1 MNLLNNQYPP
11 AGTTAKRHFPA
22 CIAACVGLIV
32 FGASPIVFSWHP
44 APTFDFFSGHPGW
57 RTLGRVLLAVV
68 ITGAVLMTGR
78 LDPEQG
84 TAKVI
89 RYCGFVL
96 LAALLTDLHF
106 NTVDIFHLDWQ
117 TEQYNG
123 ILLHNYQP
131 PDQYRFLPQ
140 GVLWWMSLGNGGFV
154 LSDLA
159 YRFVF
164 TFLVCQSIYIFA
176 RLYLTPRD
184 AVIVVLFYAAFYPLS
199 TRYYFGNL
207 LDPMSHAVILAAL
220 TCCQRRQFWQFFWL
234 FVLGMLIKETMLLII
249 PCYYL
254 MNIGTC
260 HLRDSRV
267 LWRLA
272 LLAVA
277 GLGVFLACRIP
288 FHFNY
293 DLKTLNRTNELMVY
307 SNLGFAQ
314 GHAPSTVPVFQRYL
328 HPVLFIFAWLPLI
341 IWRRKLLP
349 AALFWTSLYLAAAFY
364 LTNLCFG
371 WNYESRNFIPA
382 LIFLLVCTLVVVNR
396 LIEAR
401 PPGADAQNLK
411 CTSTSE
417 AVSTPEKSGGGPH
430 S

>member
-1 MNLLNNQYPP
+1 MNPLSQQSPP
-11 AGTTAKRHFPA
+11 AGTTVKRQFPVCIVA
-22 CIAACVGLIV
+22 CIGLIV
-32 FGASPIVFSWHP
+32 FGASPIVFSWSP
-44 APTFDFFSGHPGW
+44 APTFNFFSGHPGW
-57 RTLGRVLLAVV
+57 QMLGRVLLAVV
-68 ITGAVLMTGR
+68 IIGVVLMIGR
-78 LDPEQG
+78 LDPEPG

-117 TEQYNG
+117 TKQYND

-140 GVLWWMSLGNGGFV
+140 GVLWWMSLCNGGFV
-154 LSDLA
+154 LSYLA

-164 TFLVCQSIYIFA
+164 TFLVCQAIYMFA
-176 RLYLTPRD
+176 RLYLAPRD

-207 LDPMSHAVILAAL
+207 LDPMSHAVMLAAL
-220 TCCQRRQFWQFFWL
+220 TCCQRRQFRELFWL
-234 FVLGMLIKETMLLII
+234 FVLGMFIKETMLLII

-254 MNIGTC
+254 MNIGTY
-260 HLRDSRV
+260 HWRDSRV

-272 LLAVA
+272 LLVVA

-293 DLKTLNRTNELMVY
+293 DFKTLNRTNELMVY
-307 SNLGFAQ
+307 SNLGFTR
-314 GHAPSTVPVFQRYL
+314 GHAPSTAPVFQRYL
-328 HPVLFIFAWLPLI
+328 HPVLFIFMWLPLI
-341 IWRRKLLP
+341 VWRRKLLP
-349 AALFWTSLYLAAAFY
+349 TALFWTALYLAAAFY

-382 LIFLLVCTLVVVNR
+382 LISLLVCTLVIVNR

-401 PPGADAQNLK
+401 PPGAGAQNLK
-411 CTSTSE
+411 RTSTS
-417 AVSTPEKSGGGPH
+417 GRR
-430 S
+430 